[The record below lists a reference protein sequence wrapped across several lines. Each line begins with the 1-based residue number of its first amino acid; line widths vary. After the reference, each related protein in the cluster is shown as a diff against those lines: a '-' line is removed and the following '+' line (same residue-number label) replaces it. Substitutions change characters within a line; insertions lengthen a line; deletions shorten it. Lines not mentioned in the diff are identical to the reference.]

1 MRPASA
7 ASWALVGAAVASLVA
22 CAHVHFPSHPE
33 DACVPACSSRAPRC
47 GAMGCVSGC
56 MLAADRFVE
65 HEGEQV
71 LTCVEKSDAA
81 CDDTLWADCAAR
93 IGVHLDGGP
102 PSPPPAVRH

>member
-1 MRPASA
+1 
-7 ASWALVGAAVASLVA
+7 
-22 CAHVHFPSHPE
+22 
-33 DACVPACSSRAPRC
+33 
-47 GAMGCVSGC
+47 